1 MVARVGVTET
11 DQKQRKVMTHAIQ
24 PTSQCILSAT
34 AIAAVLGALV
44 SPAHA
49 GVAEQALARANA
61 KVQAA
66 IVHDVCEVHST
77 EARDQ
82 LDIDD
87 RAAYASILKE
97 LQQTLDS
104 SADPEVATQKFCEF
118 GLGLPKPPGRA

>member
-1 MVARVGVTET
+1 M
-11 DQKQRKVMTHAIQ
+11 
-24 PTSQCILSAT
+24 
-34 AIAAVLGALV
+34 
-44 SPAHA
+44 
-49 GVAEQALARANA
+49 
-61 KVQAA
+61 
-66 IVHDVCEVHST
+66 HST

>member
-1 MVARVGVTET
+1 
-11 DQKQRKVMTHAIQ
+11 MTHAIK
-24 PTSQCILSAT
+24 PTSQRILFAA
-34 AIAAVLGALV
+34 AIAAVLGAV
-44 SPAHA
+44 ASPAHA

-104 SADPEVATQKFCEF
+104 ADPEVATQKFCEF

>member
-1 MVARVGVTET
+1 
-11 DQKQRKVMTHAIQ
+11 MTHAIK

-49 GVAEQALARANA
+49 GIAEQALARANA

-97 LQQTLDS
+97 LQRSLDAKDDPAS
-104 SADPEVATQKFCEF
+104 WGMACKSARGEPQKILADYRGSGFRFLPER
-118 GLGLPKPPGRA
+118 L

>member
-1 MVARVGVTET
+1 M
-11 DQKQRKVMTHAIQ
+11 
-24 PTSQCILSAT
+24 
-34 AIAAVLGALV
+34 
-44 SPAHA
+44 
-49 GVAEQALARANA
+49 
-61 KVQAA
+61 QAA
-66 IVHDVCEVHST
+66 IVHDVCEVHAT

-104 SADPEVATQKFCEF
+104 ADPEVATQKFCEF

>member
-1 MVARVGVTET
+1 M
-11 DQKQRKVMTHAIQ
+11 
-24 PTSQCILSAT
+24 
-34 AIAAVLGALV
+34 
-44 SPAHA
+44 
-49 GVAEQALARANA
+49 
-61 KVQAA
+61 QAA

-87 RAAYASILKE
+87 RAAYASVLKE

-118 GLGLPKPPGRA
+118 GLGLPKPPGRAGEPHHAALALQLPFCFEVSALSGSLVSSAPERPCDDVCACEQR

>member
-1 MVARVGVTET
+1 M
-11 DQKQRKVMTHAIQ
+11 Q
-24 PTSQCILSAT
+24 S
-34 AIAAVLGALV
+34 
-44 SPAHA
+44 
-49 GVAEQALARANA
+49 
-61 KVQAA
+61 A

-118 GLGLPKPPGRA
+118 GLGLPKSPGRA

>member
-1 MVARVGVTET
+1 
-11 DQKQRKVMTHAIQ
+11 MTHAIK

-49 GVAEQALARANA
+49 GIAEQALARANA

-77 EARDQ
+77 ARPTPRSSRSCNRRSTAAPTRRWRRRNSASSG
-82 LDIDD
+82 LACRSP
-87 RAAYASILKE
+87 RAELK
-97 LQQTLDS
+97 
-104 SADPEVATQKFCEF
+104 P
-118 GLGLPKPPGRA
+118 R